1 MADSDA
7 VRQQRRRRHQAGD
20 HTMCRRGCK
29 DSRASVTIAKVPTGS
44 GRDID
49 PSLALR
55 DLAVGLQAAYRAD
68 PGNGLLARELRMTLL
83 ALRPSREAGVDD
95 ELAAL
100 MRDLARPVPASE
112 TEPWFQAGQSDDF
125 G

>member
-7 VRQQRRRRHQAGD
+7 VRQQRRRHHQAGD
-20 HTMCRRGCK
+20 HSMCRRGCK
-29 DSRASVTIAKVPTGS
+29 ESRASVTIAEVPAGS

-49 PSLALR
+49 PSAALR
-55 DLAVGLQAAYRAD
+55 DLAAGLQEAYRTD

-83 ALRPSREAGVDD
+83 ALRPPRDAGVDD

-100 MRDLARPVPASE
+100 MRDLARPVPFSE
-112 TEPWFQAGQSDDF
+112 TGDDI

>member
-1 MADSDA
+1 
-7 VRQQRRRRHQAGD
+7 
-20 HTMCRRGCK
+20 MCGRGCSE
-29 DSRASVTIAKVPTGS
+29 SRVAVTIAEVPAGT

-49 PSLALR
+49 PSAALR
-55 DLAVGLQAAYRAD
+55 DLAAGLQAAYRAD

-83 ALRPSREAGVDD
+83 ALRPPRDAGVDA

-100 MRDLARPVPASE
+100 MRDLGKPVPFEEAE
-112 TEPWFQAGQSDDF
+112 RDDF